1 MPVSDHMKRV
11 LLDTLVSNINEM
23 VIGFDGTPSTSSDGA
38 AGRPAIILNPTV
50 RVVDDSTILV
60 EGLIPATEAF
70 DDTLKEVY
78 VQFRGT
84 GTSFI
89 PVARHT
95 ISPIKKTTTNEMRI
109 QLLIEV
115 K

>member
-1 MPVSDHMKRV
+1 MPVSDHIKRV

-23 VIGFDGTPSTSSDGA
+23 VIGFDGTPATSSDGA
-38 AGRPAIILNPTV
+38 TGRPALTINPTV
-50 RVVDDSTILV
+50 RIVDDNTILV
-60 EGLIPATEAF
+60 EGFIPATEAF
-70 DDTLKEVY
+70 DDAIKEVY
-78 VQFRGT
+78 IQFRGSN
-84 GTSFI
+84 SFT

-95 ISPIKKTTTNEMRI
+95 ILPVTKTTRNELRI

>member
-1 MPVSDHMKRV
+1 MPVSDHMRRL
-11 LLDTLVSNINEM
+11 LLDTIAANINEM
-23 VIGFDGTPSTSSDGA
+23 VIGFDGTPSTNSDGA
-38 AGRPAIILNPTV
+38 AGRPAIVLNPSV
-50 RVVDDSTILV
+50 RVIDDSTLLV
-60 EGLIPATEAF
+60 EALIPATEAF
-70 DDTLKEVY
+70 DDTIKEVY
-78 VQFRGT
+78 IQFR

-95 ISPIKKTTTNEMRI
+95 IVPIRKTTTNEVRI